1 MHHLFPT
8 LPMQRHARVHEMNT
22 QVSSALPIT
31 PLGAASA
38 APLAPASRKTLVWV
52 SVLVLVAIAL
62 TFVLKGYQL
71 FQATMVLSYAIALLG
86 LNILTGYNGQISLGH
101 GAFYAI
107 GAYTTGILMEHASM
121 PYWLTIPSA
130 GVVCLLVGYLF
141 GRPALKLEGLYLA
154 LATFALGVAMP
165 QLLKYKHLE
174 PWTGGVQGIVLMK
187 PAAPFGLPLNEDQWV
202 YLFALIVTVIMFVIA
217 HNLLESG
224 SGRAMRAIRDHAMAA
239 ESMGVDNSHYKA
251 MTFGVSAAFTGIGG
265 ALSAIAVQ
273 FVAPDSFTLFLSISL
288 LVGIVVGGVGTLY
301 GAIFGAIFIMFVPTF
316 AEKVSKAAPWAV
328 YGAVLI
334 IFMFVM
340 PGGVVGLL
348 RKLRARFGRAG

>member
-1 MHHLFPT
+1 M
-8 LPMQRHARVHEMNT
+8 
-22 QVSSALPIT
+22 
-31 PLGAASA
+31 
-38 APLAPASRKTLVWV
+38 WV
-52 SVLVLVAIAL
+52 SVLILLAIGI
-62 TFVLKGYQL
+62 TFVARGYQL

-107 GAYTTGILMEHASM
+107 GAYTTGILMEHAGA
-121 PYWLTIPSA
+121 PYWLTIPA
-130 GVVCLLVGYLF
+130 AAVVCLTVGYLF
-141 GRPALKLEGLYLA
+141 GRPALKLDGLYLA

-174 PWTGGVQGIVLMK
+174 AWTGGVQGIVLMK
-187 PAAPFGLPLNEDQWV
+187 PAAPFGLPLTEDQWL
-202 YLFALIVTVIMFVIA
+202 YLFALFVAVVMFFIA
-217 HNLLESG
+217 HNLLQSG

-239 ESMGVDNSHYKA
+239 EAMGVDNNHYKA
-251 MTFGVSAAFTGIGG
+251 MTFGVSAAFTGVGG
-265 ALSAIAVQ
+265 AISAIAVQ

-301 GAIFGAIFIMFVPTF
+301 GAIFGAIFIMFVPSL

-328 YGAVLI
+328 YGVVLI
-334 IFMFVM
+334 AFMFAM

-348 RKLRARFGRAG
+348 RKIQARLARGR

>member
-1 MHHLFPT
+1 
-8 LPMQRHARVHEMNT
+8 MNT
-22 QVSSALPIT
+22 QVTSLPIA
-31 PLGAASA
+31 PSAGHAAAAPAAAASR
-38 APLAPASRKTLVWV
+38 STLVWV
-52 SVLVLVAIAL
+52 SLLVLLAIAL
-62 TFVLKGYQL
+62 TFFLKGYQL

-107 GAYTTGILMEHASM
+107 GAYATGILMEHGGM
-121 PYWLTIPSA
+121 PYWLTVPMA
-130 GVVCLLVGYLF
+130 GVICLIVGYLF

-174 PWTGGVQGIVLMK
+174 QWTGGVQGIVLMK
-187 PAAPFGLPLNEDQWV
+187 PGAPFGLPLTEDQWV
-202 YLFALIVTVIMFVIA
+202 YLFSLLVTVIMFVIA
-217 HNLLESG
+217 HNLLQSG

-239 ESMGVDNSHYKA
+239 EAMGVDNSHYKA
-251 MTFGVSAAFTGIGG
+251 MTFGVSAAFTGVGG

-301 GAIFGAIFIMFVPTF
+301 GAIFGAIFIMFVPSL

-334 IFMFVM
+334 LFMFIM

-348 RKLRARFGRAG
+348 RKIQARFSRAG

>member
-1 MHHLFPT
+1 M
-8 LPMQRHARVHEMNT
+8 
-22 QVSSALPIT
+22 
-31 PLGAASA
+31 
-38 APLAPASRKTLVWV
+38 APLAGSGDARATAKPSRSPLVWV
-52 SVLVLVAIAL
+52 GLLIVLAIGI
-62 TFVLKGYQL
+62 TFVARGYQL
-71 FQATMVLSYAIALLG
+71 FQATMVISYAIALLG

-107 GAYTTGILMEHASM
+107 GAYTTGILMEHAGV
-121 PYWLTIPSA
+121 PYWLTVSA
-130 GVVCLLVGYLF
+130 AAVVCLIVGYLF

-174 PWTGGVQGIVLMK
+174 AWTGGVQGIVLMK
-187 PAAPFGLPLNEDQWV
+187 PAAPFGLPLNEDQWL
-202 YLFALIVTVIMFVIA
+202 YLFSLFVAVVMFFIA
-217 HNLLESG
+217 HNLLQSG
-224 SGRAMRAIRDHAMAA
+224 SGRAMRAIRDHAMASEA
-239 ESMGVDNSHYKA
+239 MGVDNSHYKA
-251 MTFGVSAAFTGIGG
+251 MTFGVSAAYTGVGG

-301 GAIFGAIFIMFVPTF
+301 GAIFGAIFIMFVPSL

-328 YGAVLI
+328 YGVVLI
-334 IFMFVM
+334 AFMFAM

-348 RKLRARFGRAG
+348 RKLQARFARAR

>member
-1 MHHLFPT
+1 M
-8 LPMQRHARVHEMNT
+8 
-22 QVSSALPIT
+22 
-31 PLGAASA
+31 
-38 APLAPASRKTLVWV
+38 APLAGSADARATAKPSRSPLVWV
-52 SVLVLVAIAL
+52 GLLIVLAIGI
-62 TFVLKGYQL
+62 TFVARGYQL
-71 FQATMVLSYAIALLG
+71 FQATMVISYAIALLG

-107 GAYTTGILMEHASM
+107 GAYTTGILMEHAGV
-121 PYWLTIPSA
+121 PYWLTVPA
-130 GVVCLLVGYLF
+130 AAVVCLIVGYLF

-174 PWTGGVQGIVLMK
+174 AWTGGVQGIVLMK
-187 PAAPFGLPLNEDQWV
+187 PAAPFGLPLNEDQWL
-202 YLFALIVTVIMFVIA
+202 YLFSLFVAVVMFFIA
-217 HNLLESG
+217 HNLLQSG
-224 SGRAMRAIRDHAMAA
+224 SGRAMRAIRDHAMASEA
-239 ESMGVDNSHYKA
+239 MGVDNSHYKA
-251 MTFGVSAAFTGIGG
+251 MTFGVSAAYTGVGG

-301 GAIFGAIFIMFVPTF
+301 GAIFGAIFIMFVPSL

-328 YGAVLI
+328 YGVVLI
-334 IFMFVM
+334 AFMFAM

-348 RKLRARFGRAG
+348 RKLQARFARAR

>member
-1 MHHLFPT
+1 M
-8 LPMQRHARVHEMNT
+8 
-22 QVSSALPIT
+22 
-31 PLGAASA
+31 
-38 APLAPASRKTLVWV
+38 APLATSASARTAKPSRSPLVWV
-52 SVLVLVAIAL
+52 GLLIVLAIGI
-62 TFVLKGYQL
+62 TFVARGYQL
-71 FQATMVLSYAIALLG
+71 FQATMVISYAIALLG

-107 GAYTTGILMEHASM
+107 GAYTTGILMEHAGV
-121 PYWLTIPSA
+121 PYWLTVPA
-130 GVVCLLVGYLF
+130 AAVVCLIVGYLF

-174 PWTGGVQGIVLMK
+174 AWTGGVQGIVLMK
-187 PAAPFGLPLNEDQWV
+187 PAAPFGLPLNEDQWL
-202 YLFALIVTVIMFVIA
+202 YLFSLFVAVVMFFIA
-217 HNLLESG
+217 HNLLQSG
-224 SGRAMRAIRDHAMAA
+224 SGRAMRAIRDHAMASEA
-239 ESMGVDNSHYKA
+239 MGVDNSHYKA
-251 MTFGVSAAFTGIGG
+251 MTFGVSAAYTGVGG

-301 GAIFGAIFIMFVPTF
+301 GAIFGAIFIMFVPSL

-328 YGAVLI
+328 YGVVLI
-334 IFMFVM
+334 AFMFAM

-348 RKLRARFGRAG
+348 RKLQARFARAR

>member
-1 MHHLFPT
+1 M
-8 LPMQRHARVHEMNT
+8 A
-22 QVSSALPIT
+22 
-31 PLGAASA
+31 PLGAPASA
-38 APLAPASRKTLVWV
+38 RAAKPSRSPLMWV
-52 SVLVLVAIAL
+52 GLLIVLAIGI
-62 TFVLKGYQL
+62 TFVARGYQL
-71 FQATMVLSYAIALLG
+71 FQATMVISYAIALLG

-107 GAYTTGILMEHASM
+107 GAYTTGILMEHAGV
-121 PYWLTIPSA
+121 PYWLTVPA
-130 GVVCLLVGYLF
+130 AAVVCLVVGYLF

-174 PWTGGVQGIVLMK
+174 AWTGGVQGIVLMK
-187 PAAPFGLPLNEDQWV
+187 PAAPFGLPLNEDQWL
-202 YLFALIVTVIMFVIA
+202 YLFSLFVAVVMFFIA
-217 HNLLESG
+217 HNLLQSG
-224 SGRAMRAIRDHAMAA
+224 SGRAMRAIRDHAMASEA
-239 ESMGVDNSHYKA
+239 MGVDNSHYKA
-251 MTFGVSAAFTGIGG
+251 MTFGVSAAYTGVGG

-301 GAIFGAIFIMFVPTF
+301 GAIFGALFIMFVPSL

-328 YGAVLI
+328 YGVVLI
-334 IFMFVM
+334 AFMFAM

-348 RKLRARFGRAG
+348 RKLQARVARAR